1 MQGNEAPIPN
11 ILLQEPYP
19 IEVLLYYEDLDES
32 YTIKRKTFTV
42 IPRPQPEDY
51 VYTETEVLNYETV
64 LNIAQSVR
72 DDADAG
78 EFDGEP
84 GAKGDTGAQGIQ
96 GIQGSSGNNRSRH
109 SHNRCGRFKRN
120 RSKCRHNICGNI
132 QYDDPTRCN
141 RLDRRKGQGFN
152 YEGEWSVD
160 GPPSADYYVPY
171 DVVTHEGSTYI
182 CVNDPAG
189 TGSTP

>member
-1 MQGNEAPIPN
+1 MITLKNGRDELFQWDIGQRILLTDETLPHEVHFRNTNSTKALVVLMQGNEAPIPN

-51 VYTETEVLNYETV
+51 IYTETEVLNYETV

-84 GAKGDTGAQGIQ
+84 GAKGDKGDTGA
-96 GIQGSSGNNRSRH
+96 RYSR
-109 SHNRCGRFKRN
+109 
-120 RSKCRHNICGNI
+120 
-132 QYDDPTRCN
+132 YT
-141 RLDRRKGQGFN
+141 
-152 YEGEWSVD
+152 E
-160 GPPSADYYVPY
+160 
-171 DVVTHEGSTYI
+171 
-182 CVNDPAG
+182 
-189 TGSTP
+189 